1 MAKTSCATRAV
12 RPFRSYFDL
21 GLMAPESKKS
31 LEADPFAY
39 GVRANRKVLE
49 AIAQFSFEQGRT
61 PRLLKLEEV
70 FHPATLDL

>member
-1 MAKTSCATRAV
+1 
-12 RPFRSYFDL
+12 
-21 GLMAPESKKS
+21 MAPESKKS